1 MGENVRP
8 WLQHMGALRFDL
20 PIEAVIK
27 MKMVA
32 VETEVLTTA
41 FKDIV

>member
-1 MGENVRP
+1 VGENARP
-8 WLQHMGALRFDL
+8 WLKHMGALRSDL

-32 VETEVLTTA
+32 VETEVLITA
-41 FKDIV
+41 FKDII